1 MPSRPIN
8 PKKVAKTTNK
18 LRKADAKDAA
28 MEKAASKVRSGEYKP
43 SKAQSLYGKGSEQNF
58 TIVPVGKR
66 AKEQRAAKKDAKKTL
81 KTSALRANALVKKSS
96 EGKLS
101 ASNATARILSSRA
114 DAQKKGAKAGMS
126 DKKMDKVMYKASG
139 RAAKKTYKAK

>member
-28 MEKAASKVRSGEYKP
+28 GEKAAAKVRSGEYKT
-43 SKAQSLYGKGSEQNF
+43 SKVQSLYGKGSEQNY
-58 TIVPVGKR
+58 TIIPLGKR

-101 ASNATARILSSRA
+101 ASKATDRILSSRA
-114 DAQKKGAKAGMS
+114 SAQKQGAKAGMS
-126 DKKMDKVMYKASG
+126 DKKMDKIMYKTGVRAS
-139 RAAKKTYKAK
+139 KKTGK